1 MKLENLAAIKTKED
15 SQQTIGY
22 LTWYSVAA
30 REYEKD
36 EIMGAL
42 QNAGL
47 SEYAP
52 NPIRVSDA
60 FRRATKAIERK
71 REPVGDDTTYRNIL
85 IREVASNKKIVQR
98 NLVIEIVDPAG
109 QRLSYDPEGAVFIL
123 NRENEA
129 VQISVLDESVR
140 PYAEEAARLFEVF
153 RTHYDDQTVRRIVQ
167 SVLQKLA
174 PTPIRPSGGVYF
186 VPRAHGVKLEALVS
200 FLRALEGCEG
210 YKLPLIDLRETR
222 DMVRAKLMEHM
233 RGMIDTLK
241 QTLASDGVNKSILKT
256 QVEEAKNLLDGLKA
270 YEELLNEEMERIHLM
285 ADIMRQQVDALID
298 RLIEKQ
304 ATA

>member
-1 MKLENLAAIKTKED
+1 MKLENLAVIKTKED

-52 NPIRVSDA
+52 NPIRVPDA
-60 FRRATKAIERK
+60 FRRATKAVEVK
-71 REPVGDDTTYRNIL
+71 REQVADTAYRNIL
-85 IREVASNKKIVQR
+85 VREVAADKKIVQR

-109 QRLSYDPEGAVFIL
+109 RRLSYNPEGAIIIL
-123 NRENEA
+123 NRENET
-129 VQISVLDESVR
+129 VQFSVLDESVR
-140 PYAEEAARLFEVF
+140 PYVEEAARLFEVY

-167 SVLQKLA
+167 SVLQELA

-186 VPRAHGVKLEALVS
+186 VPRAHGVRLEALVS
-200 FLRALEGCEG
+200 FLQSLEGCEG

-222 DMVRAKLMEHM
+222 DLVRAKLMEHM
-233 RGMIDTLK
+233 RATIDALK
-241 QTLASDGVNKSILKT
+241 QALASEGINKNTIKA
-256 QVEEAKNLLDGLKA
+256 QVTEAKQLLDGLKA

-298 RLIEKQ
+298 RLIKKQ

>member
-52 NPIRVSDA
+52 NPIRVPDA
-60 FRRATKAIERK
+60 FRRATKAVEVK
-71 REPVGDDTTYRNIL
+71 REQVADTAYRNIL
-85 IREVASNKKIVQR
+85 VREVAADKKIVQR

-109 QRLSYDPEGAVFIL
+109 RRLAYDPEGAVLIL
-123 NRENEA
+123 DRTNETM
-129 VQISVLDESVR
+129 QISVLDESVR
-140 PYAEEAARLFEVF
+140 PYAEEAARLFLVF

-222 DMVRAKLMEHM
+222 DLVRAKLMEHM
-233 RGMIDTLK
+233 RATIDALK
-241 QTLASDGVNKSILKT
+241 QALANEDVHKSAIKA
-256 QVEEAKNLLDGLKA
+256 QVTEAKQLLDGLKA

>member
-52 NPIRVSDA
+52 NPIRVPDA
-60 FRRATKAIERK
+60 FRRATKAVEVK
-71 REPVGDDTTYRNIL
+71 REQVADTAYRNIL
-85 IREVASNKKIVQR
+85 VREVAADKKIVQR

-109 QRLSYDPEGAVFIL
+109 RRLSYNPEGAIIIL
-123 NRENEA
+123 NRENET
-129 VQISVLDESVR
+129 VQFSVLDESVR

-233 RGMIDTLK
+233 RATIDALK
-241 QTLASDGVNKSILKT
+241 QALASEGINKNTIKA
-256 QVEEAKNLLDGLKA
+256 QVTEAKQLLDGLKA

>member
-1 MKLENLAAIKTKED
+1 MKLDNLAAVKTKED

-42 QNAGL
+42 QIAGL

-52 NPIRVSDA
+52 NPIRVPDA
-60 FRRATKAIERK
+60 FRRATKAVEVK
-71 REPVGDDTTYRNIL
+71 REQVADTAYRNIL
-85 IREVASNKKIVQR
+85 VREVAADKKIVQR

-109 QRLSYDPEGAVFIL
+109 RRLSYNPEGAILIL
-123 NRENEA
+123 NRENET
-129 VQISVLDESVR
+129 VQFSVLDESVR

-222 DMVRAKLMEHM
+222 DLVRAKLMEHM
-233 RGMIDTLK
+233 RATIDALK
-241 QTLASDGVNKSILKT
+241 QALASEGINKNTIKA
-256 QVEEAKNLLDGLKA
+256 QVTEAKQLLDGLKA
-270 YEELLNEEMERIHLM
+270 YEELLAEEMEKIHLM
-285 ADIMRQQVDALID
+285 ADIMRQQMDALID